1 MLKKPHDLANNLFN
15 FYPLGDLVLPQDGKL
30 SRRAIKIM
38 ITISKT
44 ETPLEAS
51 FQQREL
57 GATRKVLMRRA
68 LNLKIGLRMGLPQ
81 AWHIE
86 NISPSNWLG

>member
-1 MLKKPHDLANNLFN
+1 MANNLFN
-15 FYPLGDLVLPQDGKL
+15 FCPLGDLVLPLDGKL
-30 SRRAIKIM
+30 SRRAIKII
-38 ITISKT
+38 ITIT
-44 ETPLEAS
+44 NAETPLQLTEAS

-57 GATRKVLMRRA
+57 GATRKVLKRKA
-68 LNLKIGLRMGLPQ
+68 QNLKIGLRMGLRQ